1 MKITNF
7 AILAVLC
14 ATAAEARMYTM
25 DELSKKLCYAELV
38 EVNTKAA
45 PYGFSSEAKFF
56 DFVKAS
62 TDPSNPTK
70 VPPGR
75 YIRTTVGFVYENN
88 DSDILGIAFRAYWKN
103 FNIGGWS
110 AQSTE
115 PWIQPRV
122 GQPSYGHSVWSG
134 YPSYSNNPYLRY
146 IAEGRDGS
154 TYYERNGYYNDGDAN
169 LYKLQGSAKRDAMNA
184 VADFNSIFYHQSIE
198 KLSNI
203 WVPNDYSFGA
213 RFYTK
218 NDSAPKMLYH
228 REFGSTSKDEF
239 ADRPGYVGFS
249 GKMRKCKNAPS
260 YYIEVQNTQT
270 SSASEAIL
278 PIDSDGGYVKVVNA
292 NYPEADSN
300 QGLYTMVAGNSK
312 FKNRVRLAYFD
323 NTGKLAKPKNDLNLF
338 VDFRNPPLGG
348 ITLESILLKNS
359 NNLYYDNGAKIGQ
372 NTPIVLPQNKEYI
385 ELLLDTSEAEHTQY
399 TFLVAAADGS
409 HRGGITNNSDAF
421 AIKPK
426 GIKVDIEYNS
436 DVNGNVQWLTAGRN
450 LFTEFSYEVI
460 DGKYK
465 NQPYFKKFKIDAV
478 GVDGKIMRGYSYSS
492 TKARF
497 KVKDRAPAGCFS
509 NPVTKARM
517 DQMESIEIYYGI
529 GQATGTGSNFYSRTS
544 GLDGFRTAYY
554 DYRNPSG
561 YKLDAGAV
569 YSTRSRSG
577 LTYPEVGHVSVTLD
591 DIDKEFTKIDAVRGE
606 CIPNST
612 STEPV
617 GGKVGCDVAVK
628 FDAYIGYV
636 KPYSVMPINVR
647 VYGYGSEIK
656 GYEGTNFTYLS
667 SDGTMSASVA
677 FDAEAVALDS
687 RTDQVS
693 NHSAGGMPQ
702 GSMYNEKMADRLK
715 SYDYTNKD
723 YVTKLFSKDCYA
735 EDLRIKF
742 DIGGGGVIRKT
753 GVTTD
758 GHPIYGNDA
767 TINNPSKREF
777 TMNEPA
783 RRKASPE
790 TRFADFFQDDK
801 AGMISKEKADE
812 KDNYFIIKQ
821 EAFLNGVLKTTTPVP
836 SVISPKDGAWMRFNF
851 RRDNRWEREPFAFRE
866 DLVQIQGSNIKNEF
880 PVVANKN
887 TPIYSSKN
895 ILADGAK
902 FYYGRVYM
910 SDRVFY
916 NVDKFEHNAYYMVYC
931 KTCDKSKFGIEDDT
945 LMKDALPDWY
955 TVKMHKKNTQGN
967 VISYSLSAPVIAGNP
982 FTGKETKVEYKG
994 YDFFEDML
1002 KVDEQDDYI
1011 AGVRDV
1017 DIYASSWLIYGSDP
1031 TATTNKARLEFF
1043 IKSDWGG
1050 QLFLKNTNKRYFP
1063 QNNELEEKVGSSPE
1077 LLRKN
1082 RRIDW

>member
-7 AILAVLC
+7 AILAALC

-38 EVNTKAA
+38 EVNTKASPHGYSGA
-45 PYGFSSEAKFF
+45 YN
-56 DFVKAS
+56 FVKAS

-88 DSDILGIAFRAYWKN
+88 DSDILGITFRAYWKN
-103 FNIGGWS
+103 FNIGAWS
-110 AQSTE
+110 AQSTT
-115 PWIQPRV
+115 PGMNHMLGGRT
-122 GQPSYGHSVWSG
+122 YDDSVWSG
-134 YPSYSNNPYLRY
+134 YPSYSDNPYLRY
-146 IAEGRDGS
+146 VSEGRGGGS
-154 TYYERNGYYNDGDAN
+154 TYYMRNGYFNDDDGT
-169 LYKLQGSAKRDAMNA
+169 LRRGQGSAKRDAMNA

-213 RFYTK
+213 RFHTK
-218 NDSAPKMLYH
+218 NDSVPKMDGSS
-228 REFGSTSKDEF
+228 EFPGLSSNVAE
-239 ADRPGYVGFS
+239 RPGYVGFS

-270 SSASEAIL
+270 SSASEAVL

-292 NYPEADSN
+292 NYPEADNN

-323 NTGKLAKPKNDLNLF
+323 SAGKLAKPKNDLRLF
-338 VDFRNPPLGG
+338 VDLRNPPVGG
-348 ITLESILLKNS
+348 TTSETVVPKNS
-359 NNLYYDNGAKIGQ
+359 DNLYYDNGAKIGQ

-385 ELLLDTSEAEHTQY
+385 ELLLDTSEAKHLQHT
-399 TFLVAAADGS
+399 FFISPADSVYKMG
-409 HRGGITNNSDAF
+409 TNNSDAF
-421 AIKPK
+421 VIKPK
-426 GIKVDIEYNS
+426 GLKVDIEYNS
-436 DVNGNVQWLTAGRN
+436 DTNGDVQWLTAGRD
-450 LFTEFSYEVI
+450 LIGVSYETI
-460 DGKYK
+460 GGKYK

-517 DQMESIEIYYGI
+517 DQMESIEIYYGM
-529 GQATGTGSNFYSRTS
+529 GHSTGTGSNFFSRTS
-544 GLDGFRTAYY
+544 GLDGFRTTYY

-569 YSTRSRSG
+569 YSTRPHSG

-617 GGKVGCDVAVK
+617 GGKVGCDIAVK

-667 SDGTMSASVA
+667 NDGTMSASVA

-687 RTDQVS
+687 RTDRVS
-693 NHSAGGMPQ
+693 NYRVGISNQ
-702 GSMYNEKMADRLK
+702 GSSYDEEIADRLK

-742 DIGGGGVIRKT
+742 DIGGGLVKRKIT
-753 GVTTD
+753 VTAD
-758 GHPIYGNDA
+758 GYPIYGNDA
-767 TINNPSKREF
+767 AINNPSKREF
-777 TMNEPA
+777 TLNTAA
-783 RRKASPE
+783 RQKSSPE
-790 TRFADFFQDDK
+790 TRFADFFQDNK

-812 KDNYFIIKQ
+812 KDNYFILKQ

-851 RRDNRWEREPFAFRE
+851 RRDNRWEREPFEFRE
-866 DLVQIQGSNIKNEF
+866 DLVQIQGSNVKNEF
-880 PVVANKN
+880 PVIANKSM
-887 TPIYSSKN
+887 PIYSSKN
-895 ILADGAK
+895 ILADGPK

-945 LMKDALPDWY
+945 LMKDALSDWY
-955 TVKMHKKNTQGN
+955 TVKMHNKNTQGN
-967 VISYSLSAPVIAGNP
+967 VISYSLSAPVLAGNP
-982 FTGKETKVEYKG
+982 FTGKETKMRYKG

-1011 AGVRDV
+1011 SGVRDV